1 MSSIKVTQVR
11 SVIGVIPKH
20 RGTMRALGLR
30 KIGSSNILPDRADV
44 RGMIAQVPYL
54 IKVES
59 VDTEPTPARRHT
71 AKSPAPMPASGSGA
85 VTNEPAPLA
94 KKDA

>member
-1 MSSIKVTQVR
+1 MSSLKVTQVR
-11 SVIGVIPKH
+11 STIGVIPKH

-30 KIGSSNILPDRADV
+30 KIGSTNVLPDRPDV

-59 VDTEPTPARRHT
+59 VDIEPTPARRHT
-71 AKSPAPMPASGSGA
+71 AKTAPAAGPGAAS
-85 VTNEPAPLA
+85 NEPASVA

>member
-11 SVIGVIPKH
+11 STIGVIPKH

-30 KIGSSNILPDRADV
+30 KIGSTNVLPDRPDV

-59 VDTEPTPARRHT
+59 VDIEPTPARRHT
-71 AKSPAPMPASGSGA
+71 AKIAPAAGPSASS
-85 VTNEPAPLA
+85 NEPASVA